1 MKSSAAAQIRQ
12 ARSMPLWMASR
23 SLLGRQ
29 AAEFF
34 LRWKKTAEGLQEDDV
49 HDLRVA
55 SRRLREGLALFSPC
69 LPTKRTGKV
78 IKQVKAVT
86 NLLGNLRNTDEAVLF
101 FSALSG
107 EGRGEG
113 RGQGE
118 GKGQAPFNEV
128 KGASP
133 PAAGASP
140 PAAEI
145 ERLLAAL
152 RGEREQAHKRLK
164 KELKHLPPGPLRR
177 ALYASRNRQNV
188 FSNNGICQFIS
199 ISSFADQALKER
211 AQLLVEL
218 LPSASNEIDSE
229 GQHRL
234 RIAIKKMRYRLE
246 ILAPLMNK
254 NGYDELH
261 AALKGYQDVLGKLHD
276 IDVFRDLVLERL
288 PEGAGRDG
296 LLGSMAEKRSAIYAR
311 FLEMLKSFPLES
323 VGEKASGALSR

>member
-1 MKSSAAAQIRQ
+1 MKSSAAVQIRQ

-29 AAEFF
+29 AEEFF

-86 NLLGNLRNTDEAVLF
+86 NLLGSLRNTDEAVLF
-101 FSALSG
+101 FSALSR
-107 EGRGEG
+107 EGR
-113 RGQGE
+113 
-118 GKGQAPFNEV
+118 GQAPFNEA

-133 PAAGASP
+133 Q
-140 PAAEI
+140 AAEI

-164 KELKHLPPGPLRR
+164 KELKHLPLGPLRR
-177 ALYASRNRQNV
+177 ALYASRDRQNI
-188 FSNNGICQFIS
+188 FSNNGINQFIS
-199 ISSFADQALKER
+199 IATFADQALKER

-234 RIAIKKMRYRLE
+234 RIAMKKMRYRLE
-246 ILAPLMNK
+246 ILAPLMSK
-254 NGYDELH
+254 SDYDELH

-296 LLGSMAEKRSAIYAR
+296 VLGRMAEKRSALYGG
-311 FLEMLKSFPLES
+311 FVQMLQSFPLETA
-323 VGEKASGALSR
+323 GEKASGALSR